1 MMIFGC
7 ISRHHQSQNRNRKP
21 RFRWPSLLL
30 AKQDML
36 LVVMKGLMG
45 RKAIIIILL
54 VGGIVGAAFGFSE
67 NKGGAVWPGRKWEQ
81 TRPVEV
87 GMDGAIL
94 LRARDYALTGEGS
107 GCVIRYG
114 RCVMQWGDQTKRY
127 DLKSTTKAI
136 GITAVG
142 LALKDGKINSLR
154 DQPKKYHPGFGIQP
168 ESNIE
173 TGWLDKITLFDLATQ
188 TAGFDKS
195 GGYTSLM
202 FEPGTKWSYSDGG
215 PNWLAECVT
224 LAYGQDLNKLM
235 FERFFG
241 QIGISTSDLTWR
253 NNAYRPKEINGIKR
267 REFGSGISANVDAMA
282 RIGYLYLR
290 EGRWGDK
297 QIIPDWFVDM
307 VRTVPRAIRGLP
319 VVKRESYFNASD
331 HYGLL
336 WWNNADG
343 TMAKVPR
350 DTYWSWGLYDS
361 LIVVIPSLDIV
372 AARAGKSLNKARNSN
387 YKTIEPFIEPIVLSA
402 TQKGGRAVAPY
413 RPSPVIKGIEWAPTD
428 TIIRQA
434 SGSDNWPIT
443 WADDDN
449 QYTAYGDGWGFE
461 PKTKKKLSLGIAKI
475 IGSPP
480 DFRGVNIRTDT
491 GERIGQGAKGA
502 KASGL
507 LCVDGVLYMLVRN
520 TGNSQIAWSDDH
532 GKSWK
537 WCDWKFTTSFGA
549 PTFLNFGKNYT
560 GARDNFVYI
569 YSHDS
574 DSAYEPADRMV
585 MARVPK
591 EQILNRDAYEFF
603 KGLDDSSRPV
613 WTRDIRDSRAVFIN
627 PGRCYR
633 CGISYNAG
641 LKRYLWCQTIYNK
654 DDMRFKGG
662 IGIFDAPQPWGPW
675 TTVFYTEQWD
685 VGPGETSCFPTKW
698 ISSDGKT
705 CYLLFS
711 GDDCFSVRKAVFNI
725 NNN

>member
-1 MMIFGC
+1 M
-7 ISRHHQSQNRNRKP
+7 
-21 RFRWPSLLL
+21 
-30 AKQDML
+30 D
-36 LVVMKGLMG
+36 
-45 RKAIIIILL
+45 RKALIIIVL
-54 VGGIVGAAFGFSE
+54 VGGIVGSAFGLRE
-67 NKGGAVWPGRKWEQ
+67 NKGVVWPGRRWERA
-81 TRPVEV
+81 RPEEV
-87 GMDGAIL
+87 GMDAAIL
-94 LRARDYALTGEGS
+94 QKARDYALTGGGS
-107 GCVIRYG
+107 GCVIRQA
-114 RCVMQWGDQTKRY
+114 RCVLHWGDQTQRY

-154 DQPKKYHPGFGIQP
+154 DRAKKYHPSFGIKP

-173 TGWLDKITLFDLATQ
+173 TGWLDKIMLFDLATQ

-195 GGYTSLM
+195 GGYTELM

-224 LAYGQDLNKLM
+224 LAYGQDLNQLM
-235 FERFFG
+235 FECVFG
-241 QIGISTSDLTWR
+241 PIGISTSDLTWR
-253 NNAYRPKEINGIKR
+253 NNAYRPKEIDGIKR
-267 REFGSGISANVDAMA
+267 REFGSGISANIDAMA

-290 EGRWGDK
+290 CGRWQDK
-297 QIIPDWFVDM
+297 QIIPTWFVDM
-307 VRTVPRAIRGLP
+307 VRTVPRAVRGLP
-319 VVKRESYFNASD
+319 VVKKESYFNASD

-343 TMAKVPR
+343 TMTKVPR

-361 LIVVIPSLDIV
+361 LIVVIPSLDIA

-387 YKTIEPFIEPIVLSA
+387 YKSIEPFIEPIVLSA
-402 TQKGGRAVAPY
+402 TKKGGGGAAPY
-413 RPSPVIKGIEWAPTD
+413 SPSPVIKSIEWAPAD
-428 TIIRQA
+428 TIIRRA

-475 IGSPP
+475 VGSPP
-480 DFRGVNIRTDT
+480 DFRGVNIRTDS

-502 KASGL
+502 KASGM

-520 TGNSQIAWSDDH
+520 TGNSQIAWSRDR
-532 GKSWK
+532 GKNWE

-549 PTFLNFGKNYT
+549 PTFLNFGRNYS
-560 GARDNFVYI
+560 GERDDFVYI

-591 EQILNRDAYEFF
+591 DRIIKRNAYEFF
-603 KGLDDSSRPV
+603 KGLDDWRQPI
-613 WTRDIRDSRAVFIN
+613 WTRDIREMRAVFIN

-633 CGISYNAG
+633 SGISYNAG
-641 LKRYLWCQTIYNK
+641 LKRYLWCQTIYGK

-662 IGIFDAPQPWGPW
+662 LGIFDAPEPWGPW

-685 VGPGETSCFPTKW
+685 VGPGETSSLPTKW
-698 ISSDGKT
+698 MSSDDGKT

-711 GDDCFSVRKAVFNI
+711 GDDCFSVRKATLTD
-725 NNN
+725 

>member
-1 MMIFGC
+1 MI
-7 ISRHHQSQNRNRKP
+7 IED
-21 RFRWPSLLL
+21 LLI
-30 AKQDML
+30 
-36 LVVMKGLMG
+36 VMKGSMG
-45 RKAIIIILL
+45 RKTLIILVS
-54 VGGIVGAAFGFSE
+54 VGGIVGSAFGVSD
-67 NKGGAVWPGRKWEQ
+67 NNRGAVWPGRKWEQ
-81 TRPVEV
+81 ARPQEA
-87 GMDGAIL
+87 GMDAAIL
-94 LRARDYALTGEGS
+94 RKARDYALTGEGS
-107 GCVIRYG
+107 GSVIRHG
-114 RCVMQWGDQTKRY
+114 RCVMQWGDQTQRY

-154 DQPKKYHPGFGIQP
+154 DRAKKYHPYFGIQP

-188 TAGFDKS
+188 TAGFDKN
-195 GGYTSLM
+195 GGYTELM

-215 PNWLAECVT
+215 PNWLAECVA
-224 LAYGQDLNKLM
+224 LVYGRDLNKLM
-235 FERFFG
+235 FERVFG
-241 QIGISTSDLTWR
+241 PIGISTSDLTWR

-290 EGRWGDK
+290 RGRWQDK
-297 QIIPDWFVDM
+297 QIIPTWFVDM
-307 VRTVPRAIRGLP
+307 VRIVPRAVRGLP
-319 VVKRESYFNASD
+319 VVKKESYFNASD

-336 WWNNADG
+336 WWNNTDG

-372 AARAGKSLNKARNSN
+372 AARAGKSLNKARNSD
-387 YKTIEPFIEPIVLSA
+387 YKAIEPFIEPIVLSA
-402 TQKGGRAVAPY
+402 TQKGGRAIAPY
-413 RPSPVIKGIEWAPTD
+413 PPSPVIKGIEWAPAD
-428 TIIRQA
+428 TIIRRA

-475 IGSPP
+475 VGSPP

-520 TGNSQIAWSDDH
+520 TGNSQIAWSADQ
-532 GKSWK
+532 GKNWT
-537 WCDWKFTTSFGA
+537 WCEWKFTTSFGA
-549 PTFLNFGKNYT
+549 PTFLNFGRNYA
-560 GARDNFVYI
+560 GARDDFVYI

-591 EQILNRDAYEFF
+591 DRIIKRDAYEFF
-603 KGLDDSSRPV
+603 KGLNDSGKPI
-613 WTRDIRDSRAVFIN
+613 WTRDIREIRAVFIN

-633 CGISYNAG
+633 AGITYNPG
-641 LKRYLWCQTIYNK
+641 LKRYLWCQTIYGE

-662 IGIFDAPQPWGPW
+662 LGIFDAPEPWGPW
-675 TTVFYTEQWD
+675 TTVYYTEEWD
-685 VGPGETSCFPTKW
+685 VGPGETSSLPTKW
-698 ISSDGKT
+698 MSNDGKT

-711 GDDCFSVRKAVFNI
+711 GDDFFSVRRIVSVK
-725 NNN
+725 

>member
-1 MMIFGC
+1 MI
-7 ISRHHQSQNRNRKP
+7 IEE
-21 RFRWPSLLL
+21 
-30 AKQDML
+30 ML
-36 LVVMKGLMG
+36 IIMKGSMD
-45 RKAIIIILL
+45 RKALIIIVL
-54 VGGIVGAAFGFSE
+54 VGGIIGSAFGFRE
-67 NKGGAVWPGRKWEQ
+67 NKGVVWPGRKWDRASPE
-81 TRPVEV
+81 EA
-87 GMDGAIL
+87 GMDAAIL
-94 LRARDYALTGEGS
+94 RKARDYALTGGGS
-107 GCVIRYG
+107 GCVIRQA
-114 RCVMQWGDQTKRY
+114 RCVMHWGDQTQRY

-142 LALKDGKINSLR
+142 LALRDGKINSLR
-154 DQPKKYHPGFGIQP
+154 DQAKKYHPSFGIKP

-173 TGWLDKITLFDLATQ
+173 TGWLDKITLFQLATQ
-188 TAGFDKS
+188 TAGFDKN
-195 GGYTSLM
+195 GGYTKLM
-202 FEPGTKWSYSDGG
+202 FETGTKWSYSDGG

-224 LAYGQDLNKLM
+224 LAYEQDLNKLM
-235 FERFFG
+235 FERVFG
-241 QIGISTSDLTWR
+241 PIGISNSDLTWR

-290 EGRWGDK
+290 EGRWRDK
-297 QIIPDWFVDM
+297 QIIPSWFVDM
-307 VRTVPRAIRGLP
+307 VRTVPRTVQGLP
-319 VVKRESYFNASD
+319 VVKQESYFNASD

-350 DTYWSWGLYDS
+350 DAYWSWGLYDS

-372 AARAGKSLNKARNSN
+372 AARAGKSLNKARNSS
-387 YKTIEPFIEPIVLSA
+387 YKSIEPFIEPIVLSA
-402 TQKGGRAVAPY
+402 TQKGGRGAAPY
-413 RPSPVIKGIEWAPTD
+413 SPSPVIKGIEWAPAD
-428 TIIRQA
+428 TIIRRA

-480 DFRGVNIRTDT
+480 DFRGINIRTDT

-520 TGNSQIAWSDDH
+520 TGNSQIAWSRDH

-537 WCDWKFTTSFGA
+537 WCDWKFTRSFGA
-549 PTFLNFGKNYT
+549 PTFLNFGKNYA
-560 GARDNFVYI
+560 GARDNFVYL

-574 DSAYEPADRMV
+574 DSAYEPAGSMV
-585 MARVPK
+585 MARVDK
-591 EQILNRDAYEFF
+591 GQIRNQKAYEFF
-603 KGLDDSSRPV
+603 KGLDNSGKPI
-613 WTRDIRDSRAVFIN
+613 WTKDIHEMRAVFIN

-633 CGISYNAG
+633 SGITYNLG
-641 LKRYLWCQTIYNK
+641 LKRYLWCQTIYGK

-662 IGIFDAPQPWGPW
+662 LGIFDAPKPWGPW
-675 TTVFYTEQWD
+675 TTVYYTEQWD
-685 VGPGETSCFPTKW
+685 VGPGETSCLPTKW
-698 ISSDGKT
+698 ISNDGMM

-711 GDDCFSVRKAVFNI
+711 GDDCFSVRKITLKVS
-725 NNN
+725 NN